1 MPSWDGVEVSM
12 VDLHQR
18 NEQIDIVGW
27 LFVAFV
33 AIVAAIAVMAV
44 LSQ

>member
-1 MPSWDGVEVSM
+1 MPSWNGVGVSM
-12 VDLHQR
+12 VDLHKSKG
-18 NEQIDIVGW
+18 QIDFLGW

-33 AIVAAIAVMAV
+33 AIVATIAVMAL